1 MNNLDET
8 IVAKATANGI
18 GAIALIRLSGNKAI
32 DICNAC
38 FSKDL
43 SAAEANTIHFGSII
57 DAEGVVDEVL
67 VSVFINPKSF
77 TGENT
82 VEISC
87 HGNDY
92 IVERI
97 IQQLIEQGAKPAGKG
112 EFTMRAFL
120 NGKMDLSQ
128 AEAVADMIAADSQG
142 AHKLALEQMRGGY
155 SDHIKHLRQHL
166 LDFASLI
173 ELELDFGEEDV
184 EFADRGKLIELI
196 DEILVKIES
205 LVHTFKHGNAIKQ
218 GIPIALVGKPN
229 AGKSTLLNALL
240 KEDRAIVSEEAG
252 TTRDTIEEAFVLDGT
267 KFRLIDTAGIRMTE
281 SSIEKAGIERT
292 FEQIKKAEKILYLFD
307 PTNCTESEIK
317 SDLQSMPDLSKIWIL
332 CNKADL
338 LNEGEK
344 ERWKTAFPRV
354 LFLSSKFEQIEDLLQ
369 AMTHF
374 SVKEGDKAEI
384 TLTNTRHYEA
394 LHNASTA
401 LKEVKEGIEIQL
413 SGELLAFH
421 INDALD
427 ALGQITG
434 VVTNDELLGNIFG
447 RFCIGK

>member
-1 MNNLDET
+1 MNNLEET
-8 IVAKATANGI
+8 IVAKATANGV
-18 GAIALIRLSGNKAI
+18 GAIALIRLSGKESI
-32 DICNAC
+32 SICNAC
-38 FSKDL
+38 FSKDI
-43 SAAEANTIHFGSII
+43 SMAEANTIHFGSIK
-57 DAEGVVDEVL
+57 DDLGVVDEVL
-67 VSVFINPKSF
+67 LSIFRNPKSF
-77 TGENT
+77 TGEET

-97 IQQLIEQGAKPAGKG
+97 IQKLIELGAKAAGKG

-155 SDHIKHLRQHL
+155 SQHIKLLRQNL

-184 EFADRGKLIELI
+184 EFADRGKLVELI
-196 DEILVKIES
+196 DEILIKIDS
-205 LVHTFKHGNAIKQ
+205 LVETFKHGNAIKQ

-252 TTRDTIEEAFVLDGT
+252 TTRDTIEEAFVLGGT
-267 KFRLIDTAGIRMTE
+267 KFRLIDTAGIRDTE
-281 SSIEKAGIERT
+281 SSIEKAGIVRT

-307 PTNCTESEIK
+307 PTQCTEEEIK
-317 SDLQSMPDLSKIWIL
+317 ADLQCMPDLSKVWIL

-338 LNEGEK
+338 LTDADK
-344 ERWKTAFPRV
+344 EFWKQAFPRL
-354 LFLSSKFEQIEDLLQ
+354 LFLSSKFEQIDDLLS

-374 SVKEGDKAEI
+374 SMQEGDQAQI